1 MAKRKLWQLGAALIG
16 NGYFKGFITGDIF
29 KGSTKFICFPGL
41 NCYSCPGALGSCPI
55 GALQAVIIDLRY
67 RFSFYLLGFFVLL
80 GTASGRLVCGWLCPF
95 GLVQELFYKIPLPK
109 KRLKLNFI
117 TRYIKYAV
125 LLVFVVALPLFWLD
139 DFGFG
144 QPTFCKFICPAGT
157 LQAGVPLLIVNESL
171 RSAAGFLFQWKLLIL
186 IATIISAIILFR
198 PFCRLLCPLG
208 AILSIF
214 NPVSLYHYQI
224 TAACNNCTACRR
236 SCKLEID
243 PQKTPNHP
251 ECIRCGE
258 CISSCPTRAIEA
270 KFCFRAEGVQ
280 VSTEQA
286 LKG

>member
-95 GLVQELFYKIPLPK
+95 GLVQELFYKNTPSE

-117 TRYIKYAV
+117 TRYLKYAV

-171 RSAAGFLFQWKLLIL
+171 RSAAGFLSSVEIVNPDRHHHFCYHSL
-186 IATIISAIILFR
+186 SAFLQAALSFR
-198 PFCRLLCPLG
+198 GYFEHLQSSKSLPLSDHSC
-208 AILSIF
+208 LQQ
-214 NPVSLYHYQI
+214 LY
-224 TAACNNCTACRR
+224 C
-236 SCKLEID
+236 L
-243 PQKTPNHP
+243 
-251 ECIRCGE
+251 
-258 CISSCPTRAIEA
+258 
-270 KFCFRAEGVQ
+270 
-280 VSTEQA
+280 QA
-286 LKG
+286 